1 MAEEKRV
8 EDLAIKKP
16 EAPKPVIETI
26 PHKILDV
33 MNKLRQDKNQLFNQM
48 LNISF
53 QVVELQKQQITISDK
68 IKNNNEFPISIPVFR
83 SSVFVTDGRQ
93 PFTMYVKPKN
103 VSELPLGQV
112 PTNLATIPAK
122 TPSGVAEVT
131 VVDVIPDTPNFLR
144 IKSE

>member
-68 IKNNNEFPISIPVFR
+68 IKNNNAAFRDSLKNAGRKLKLQKRKNYRWRFDGKDSFVGNLIPE
-83 SSVFVTDGRQ
+83 
-93 PFTMYVKPKN
+93 KPKK
-103 VSELPLGQV
+103 EE
-112 PTNLATIPAK
+112 K
-122 TPSGVAEVT
+122 
-131 VVDVIPDTPNFLR
+131 
-144 IKSE
+144 K